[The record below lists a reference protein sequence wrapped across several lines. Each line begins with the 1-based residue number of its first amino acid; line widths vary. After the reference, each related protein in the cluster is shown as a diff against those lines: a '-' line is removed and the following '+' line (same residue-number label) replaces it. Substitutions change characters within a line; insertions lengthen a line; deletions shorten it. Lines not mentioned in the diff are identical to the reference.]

1 MQKQYIAS
9 ILLALQIIL
18 LSACSF
24 DFDFDFDSDDI
35 EAKHPLL
42 YTRSYS
48 TEINGVSVHLSLHPL
63 DEMEDILQVDVMIHQ
78 VDGSG
83 PSFEVQNASLEE
95 SDGLLSFDWTDGFG
109 NKGTAELML
118 SEDKTNAGANAEVV
132 ENTKT
137 VGTTADTKDTKTKN
151 SKVQLVLKVDEVVNE
166 RNMMFIKEYE
176 LTPTDEN
183 QASQLKPST
192 EEGVSNSNEN

>member
-1 MQKQYIAS
+1 MLVVKMQKQYIAF
-9 ILLALQIIL
+9 ILMVLQIIL

-24 DFDFDFDSDDI
+24 DSDGK

-42 YTRSYS
+42 NTRSYS
-48 TEINGVSVHLSLHPL
+48 TEINGISVHLSLHPL
-63 DEMEDILQVDVMIHQ
+63 DEMEDILQADVMIHQ

-109 NKGTAELML
+109 NKGTAELKI
-118 SEDKTNAGANAEVV
+118 SGANAEVV
-132 ENTKT
+132 ENTEM
-137 VGTTADTKDTKTKN
+137 VAATAHTNDAETKN

-183 QASQLKPST
+183 QVIHPKSST
-192 EEGVSNSNEN
+192 EEGVSNANEN